1 MKKYFVRWAVLAL
14 LPLGVFSCKKE
25 YDGLGPLQ
33 DSVTDIPITVPNQEF
48 FERFPIVTASVSR
61 ADPDPSGGSG
71 PFTIVLQIP
80 ADKGKIKEI
89 TKIATGVAGLNNLQ
103 SSDALLAFN
112 YDAAA
117 GRVVPIA
124 GKGTNQITFT
134 SNLTRYTAYRTRVGV
149 AAAGLAAVVSP
160 NSSFTPQNPNQ
171 LPYYFLLTL
180 EDGRQLVSTAIRV
193 RVVD

>member
-1 MKKYFVRWAVLAL
+1 MKKHFARLLVLVL
-14 LPLGVFSCKKE
+14 LPLGVFSCKKD
-25 YDGLGPLQ
+25 YDGLGPLE

-48 FERFPIVTASVSR
+48 FERFPIVTASVGR
-61 ADPDPSGGSG
+61 VSGTTVG

-89 TKIATGVAGLNNLQ
+89 TKIATGTAGLDNLQ
-103 SSDALLAFN
+103 KAANLTFN
-112 YDAAA
+112 YDLTTQQT
-117 GRVVPIA
+117 VPIA
-124 GKGTNQITFT
+124 GNGTNQITFT
-134 SNLTRYTAYRTRVGV
+134 SSLDKYTAYRNRVGPGNAGQPALV
-149 AAAGLAAVVSP
+149 AP

>member
-1 MKKYFVRWAVLAL
+1 MKKYFVRLAVLAL

-33 DSVTDIPITVPNQEF
+33 DSVTDIPSTVPNQEF

-80 ADKGKIKEI
+80 SDKGKIKEI
-89 TKIATGVAGLNNLQ
+89 TKIATGIAGLNNLQ
-103 SSDALLAFN
+103 STDSRLAFN
-112 YDAAA
+112 YDGAA
-117 GRVVPIA
+117 GRLVPIS
-124 GKGTNQITFT
+124 GNGSNQITFT

-193 RVVD
+193 RVVN

>member
-1 MKKYFVRWAVLAL
+1 MKKCFVRLAVLAL

-61 ADPDPSGGSG
+61 AAPGGETG

-89 TKIATGVAGLNNLQ
+89 TKVATGIAGLNNLQ

-112 YDAAA
+112 YNAAV
-117 GRVVPIA
+117 GRAVPIA
-124 GKGTNQITFT
+124 GNGSNQITFT
-134 SNLTRYTAYRTRVGV
+134 STLTQYTAYRTRVGV

-171 LPYYFLLTL
+171 LPYYFQLTL
-180 EDGRQLVSTAIRV
+180 EDGRQLVSTAVRV

>member
-33 DSVTDIPITVPNQEF
+33 DSVTDIPITVPNQEL
-48 FERFPIVTASVSR
+48 FERFPTVTASVSR
-61 ADPDPSGGSG
+61 PDPNPGGGSG

-117 GRVVPIA
+117 GRAVPIA
-124 GKGTNQITFT
+124 GNGSNQITFT

-149 AAAGLAAVVSP
+149 AAAGQPAVVAP

-180 EDGRQLVSTAIRV
+180 EDGRQLVSTAVRV